1 MSETREVKPSP
12 PVPIQLSEEIRSLFG
27 KPPLV
32 PGEDGAVYEALQ
44 ARFAAAI
51 APRDGVELMWLRD
64 CTDLS
69 WEIHRLRRA
78 KAAIV
83 TLAQKEALRNI
94 FEVVIPEDDVD
105 EDLSRS
111 QQAALMADQWF
122 SNPDS
127 RRAIWVLMEAHHIEP
142 GPTIMAQAV
151 ALRSRELD
159 LFEQMIASAE
169 QRRNSLFHQIELRR
183 EAVARRMRAEAEIV
197 DAEFAETTALKLED
211 QRAS

>member
-32 PGEDGAVYEALQ
+32 PGEDGTVYEALQ

-51 APRDGVELMWLRD
+51 APRDGVELTWLRD

-94 FEVVIPEDDVD
+94 LEGILPEDDIID

-111 QQAALMADQWF
+111 RQAALMADQWF

-127 RRAIWVLMEAHHIEP
+127 RRPIWE
-142 GPTIMAQAV
+142 
-151 ALRSRELD
+151 
-159 LFEQMIASAE
+159 
-169 QRRNSLFHQIELRR
+169 
-183 EAVARRMRAEAEIV
+183 
-197 DAEFAETTALKLED
+197 
-211 QRAS
+211 